1 MNDVAINDKQHFK
14 VATQNF
20 YMMKIRSL
28 VQNVSREDYKPGETR
43 DGIIYQY
50 LMMEKKR

>member
-28 VQNVSREDYKPGETR
+28 VQKM
-43 DGIIYQY
+43 YQGKTIS
-50 LMMEKKR
+50 LVKQEMVLSA